1 MTPKISWSRIKF
13 GSVSGIDLFVHW
25 TFLAMLV
32 GVFVFYVYQG
42 LTITAALMGIGLILA
57 VFGCVVLHELG
68 HAFMA
73 RRFGIPTI
81 DIVMYPIGGVARLKR
96 MPREP
101 KQEFLI
107 AIAGP
112 AVNLGLAGMLFL
124 LTSLLDASTA
134 LAAAMT
140 PGGNVLTMLMWV
152 NLGLVVFNLLPAFP
166 MDGGRVLRAALASRM
181 DYRNATHVAS
191 LIGQGMAFLFAVYGL
206 FTGLWTLPLVAV
218 FVFMAARQ
226 EVQHVMERA

>member
-1 MTPKISWSRIKF
+1 MTPKFSWSRIKF
-13 GSVSGIDLFVHW
+13 GSISGIDLFVHW

-32 GVFVFYVYQG
+32 GIFVFYVYQG

-112 AVNLGLAGMLFL
+112 AVNLGLAGMLYL

-134 LAAAMT
+134 LSAAMT

>member
-1 MTPKISWSRIKF
+1 MKSTLKF
-13 GSVSGIDLFVHW
+13 GSVSGIGLFVHW
-25 TFLAMLV
+25 TFLVMLA
-32 GVFVFYVYQG
+32 GIFGFYVYQG
-42 LTITAALMGIGLILA
+42 LTVLVALMGVGLILA

-73 RRFGIPTI
+73 RHYGIPTL
-81 DIVMYPIGGVARLKR
+81 DITMYPIGGVARLQR

-101 KQEFLI
+101 KQEFMI

-112 AVNLGLAGMLFL
+112 AVNLGIAGVLYLVTTVMGSP
-124 LTSLLDASTA
+124 TSMIE
-134 LAAAMT
+134 AMT
-140 PGGNVLTMLMWV
+140 PQGNVLTMLMWV
-152 NLGLVVFNLLPAFP
+152 NLALVVFNLLPAFP
-166 MDGGRVLRAALASRM
+166 MDGGRVLRAGLATQM

-191 LIGQGMAFLFAVYGL
+191 LIGQGMAFLFAIYGL

-226 EVQHVMERA
+226 EVAHVMERG